1 MKHCIG
7 FVAGLAVIVIIFVT
21 AFEVACYSDFGFY
34 EKEYE
39 KYNVN
44 HKESI
49 VNMSMDELMKVT
61 RQMMAYLHGD
71 REDLDVYAVI
81 DGREKPFFNEIEKS
95 HMEDVRNLFQ
105 EGLDKRWI
113 AAMILLVSTLLLTLN
128 CGIREGLVALCNGI
142 SRSIWFLLAVM
153 TIIIFAASVN
163 FTAVFYLMHML
174 LFNNNNWLLDPEI
187 SRLIN
192 VLPEDFFVDM
202 GIRIGRI
209 FIFLI
214 FFILFLCFLI
224 KRGMIRR
231 NMNKISGG
239 TYE

>member
-163 FTAVFYLMHML
+163 FTAVFYLMHMFYRKTFL
-174 LFNNNNWLLDPEI
+174 WIWESELEEYLF
-187 SRLIN
+187 
-192 VLPEDFFVDM
+192 F
-202 GIRIGRI
+202 
-209 FIFLI
+209 
-214 FFILFLCFLI
+214 
-224 KRGMIRR
+224 
-231 NMNKISGG
+231 
-239 TYE
+239 